1 MRSTA
6 AQDYQSIPRAVAVM
20 VKDFAAG
27 STTGRHF
34 HRRGQVLYATS
45 GLMLAQTDAGAWA
58 VPASHALLIPPG
70 LHHDIAMHGQVR
82 MLTAYIAPAGWR
94 KIAPAE
100 CRVVHVSRLLDAA
113 LEAICEEPLLYGARG
128 ARLAAV
134 ILDEVARADIADLA
148 LPLPASGRLRAMC
161 AALLRN
167 PGTDGDLDAWANTA
181 ALSRRTLTRHF
192 RRETGLSFGQW
203 RRRLR
208 RLQSM
213 KLEAEGAALKDI
225 ASRVGYRSP
234 QALKAMM
241 RRDETRPSGR

>member
-94 KIAPAE
+94 EIAPAE
-100 CRVVHVSRLLDAA
+100 CRVIHVSRLLDAA
-113 LEAICEEPLLYGARG
+113 LEAICEEPLLYGAR
-128 ARLAAV
+128 ATSSR
-134 ILDEVARADIADLA
+134 
-148 LPLPASGRLRAMC
+148 M
-161 AALLRN
+161 
-167 PGTDGDLDAWANTA
+167 TA
-181 ALSRRTLTRHF
+181 ASRAPR
-192 RRETGLSFGQW
+192 
-203 RRRLR
+203 
-208 RLQSM
+208 
-213 KLEAEGAALKDI
+213 A
-225 ASRVGYRSP
+225 P
-234 QALKAMM
+234 
-241 RRDETRPSGR
+241 